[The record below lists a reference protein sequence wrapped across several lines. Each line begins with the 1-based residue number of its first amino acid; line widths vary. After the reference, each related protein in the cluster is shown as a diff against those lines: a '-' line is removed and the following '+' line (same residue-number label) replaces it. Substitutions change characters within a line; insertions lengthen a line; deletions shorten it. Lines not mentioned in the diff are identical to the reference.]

1 VRSTIRA
8 SVWPG
13 RPYPLGATW
22 DGRGV
27 NFALFSENAERVE
40 LCLFD
45 PRGRREMSRIVLP
58 EYTDNVWHGY
68 LPEARPGQL
77 YGYRVYGEYAPER
90 GHRFNANKLLIDP
103 YAKMYSGNLRW
114 NDAHFGYKLD
124 NPRADLS
131 FDRRDNASGMPK
143 CVVVDTAYS
152 WGNDRPLYR
161 RWHEMIVYELHVRGF
176 TMRNEAVPQRFRGT
190 FAGLASPAVTEYLAR
205 LGVAAVELMPVHAF
219 VDDRNLVERGLRNYW
234 GYNTLGFFAPDLRYL
249 ADGKSLGEF
258 KSMVRHLHDVGI
270 EVILDVVYNHT
281 AEGNHLGPT
290 LSFRGIDN
298 ASYYRLGNDRRFYYD
313 TTGCG
318 NTLNMDH
325 PRVLQLVMDSLRY
338 WVQEMHVDGFRFD
351 LAPAIA
357 RGGGFLS
364 AVSQDP
370 VLSRVKLIAEPW
382 DLGADGYRLGRFP
395 PGWSELNDKYRDT
408 VRRFWRGDDGV
419 IPELASRLTA
429 SSEIFDHDGRRSRAS
444 LNFITSHDGFTL
456 QDLVSYNGKHNEAN
470 LEFNRDG
477 HSDNVSW
484 NCGAEGPSDDPAIR
498 ALRMQQK
505 RNFLATLLLSQGLPM
520 LLAGDEL
527 GHSQRGNN
535 NAYCQDN
542 ETSWIAWSSI
552 GEDGRSLLEFVKRL
566 IKIRS
571 VHPALRRTR
580 FFHGSPIPTSGLKD
594 ITWLTVGGHEMQERD
609 WNDRHS
615 RAFAFL
621 LGGDPGDNFISLLGY
636 PELDDSFLMLLNA
649 SDTPQTYTLPAA
661 NSLRAWEVLLD
672 TTWPEPASSGA
683 RVLVGETYVASS
695 RSFVL
700 FIGHERR

>member
-1 VRSTIRA
+1 
-8 SVWPG
+8 
-13 RPYPLGATW
+13 
-22 DGRGV
+22 
-27 NFALFSENAERVE
+27 
-40 LCLFD
+40 
-45 PRGRREMSRIVLP
+45 
-58 EYTDNVWHGY
+58 
-68 LPEARPGQL
+68 
-77 YGYRVYGEYAPER
+77 
-90 GHRFNANKLLIDP
+90 
-103 YAKMYSGNLRW
+103 
-114 NDAHFGYKLD
+114 
-124 NPRADLS
+124 
-131 FDRRDNASGMPK
+131 
-143 CVVVDTAYS
+143 
-152 WGNDRPLYR
+152 
-161 RWHEMIVYELHVRGF
+161 
-176 TMRNEAVPQRFRGT
+176 
-190 FAGLASPAVTEYLAR
+190 LAR
-205 LGVAAVELMPVHAF
+205 LGITAVELLPVHAF
-219 VDDRNLVERGLRNYW
+219 VDDRNLVERGMRNYW
-234 GYNTLGFFAPDLRYL
+234 GYNTIGFFAPDLRYL
-249 ADGKSLGEF
+249 ADGRSLGEF

-298 ASYYRLGNDRRFYYD
+298 ASYYRLGNDRRFYHD

-318 NTLNMDH
+318 NTLNMEH
-325 PRVLQLVMDSLRY
+325 PRILQLVMDSLRY
-338 WVQEMHVDGFRFD
+338 WVQEMRVDGFRFD

-357 RGGGFLS
+357 RGGGFLT

-429 SSEIFDHDGRRSRAS
+429 SSELFEHDGRRPRAS
-444 LNFITSHDGFTL
+444 LNFVTSHDGFTL

-470 LEFNRDG
+470 LEYNRDG

-484 NCGAEGPSDDPAIR
+484 NCGVEGPSDDRGIR

-520 LLAGDEL
+520 LLAGDEN
-527 GHSQRGNN
+527 GHTQRGNN

-552 GEDGRSLLEFVKRL
+552 DDDGRSQLEFVKRL

-594 ITWLTVGGHEMQERD
+594 IAWLTIGGQEMQERD

-615 RAFAFL
+615 RAFALL

-636 PELDDSFLMLLNA
+636 PELDDSFLMFLNA
-649 SDTPQTYTLPAA
+649 SDSPQTYTVPVA

-672 TTWPEPASSGA
+672 TTWPERTNVGA
-683 RVLVGETYVASS
+683 RVLVGESYVASA